1 MFGGPD
7 KWLKSDPHYTLVL
20 GPGDHVEVKN
30 EVSTDRI
37 ITLLHVSMLGDSQK
51 FSLFSRG
58 LLLISTGR

>member
-7 KWLKSDPHYTLVL
+7 KWLESDPHYTLVL

-37 ITLLHVSMLGDSQK
+37 NNYSIT
-51 FSLFSRG
+51 
-58 LLLISTGR
+58 